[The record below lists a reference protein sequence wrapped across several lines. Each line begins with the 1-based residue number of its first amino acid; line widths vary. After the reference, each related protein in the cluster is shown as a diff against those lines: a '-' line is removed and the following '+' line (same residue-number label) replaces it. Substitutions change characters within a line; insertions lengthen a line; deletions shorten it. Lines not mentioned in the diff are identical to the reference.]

1 MITSAISK
9 HTRQPPAQFHVC
21 CKDRNLSRTDT
32 NVRNLVFCLFLQAVH
47 ISCQRST
54 LVISTGLESTSSL
67 SNPKEA
73 MGSAS
78 KCQKTP
84 ISQRDNG
91 QMLQACFWSR
101 DIATQI
107 KSDWPQCWCRWGFSA
122 FGAIACED
130 KRKGSVCGLGGSD
143 QPTLSLHLLSFPA
156 HCTDPHFLP
165 LSFSKLSFP
174 FPISWVFLITAFLKI
189 PIKIP
194 L

>member
-32 NVRNLVFCLFLQAVH
+32 NVRDLVFCLFLQAVH

-67 SNPKEA
+67 SNPKET

-101 DIATQI
+101 DISTQI
-107 KSDWPQCWCRWGFSA
+107 KSDWPQCVGGVSPPLGLLRVKIRERVLSVAWVALISRPCPYTSSA
-122 FGAIACED
+122 FQHTA
-130 KRKGSVCGLGGSD
+130 
-143 QPTLSLHLLSFPA
+143 QTLTSSH
-156 HCTDPHFLP
+156 
-165 LSFSKLSFP
+165 FP
-174 FPISWVFLITAFLKI
+174 FLNCPFPSLFHEYF
-189 PIKIP
+189 
-194 L
+194 